1 MLHFIVRSRQVAESK
16 MHAAFFFRSVCSG
29 RTKEIPPML
38 HNRVGKER
46 IERKEAGSPGSF
58 RPDDA
63 QCVTKDIRS
72 GGGVTTGHKDLTDG
86 DDMVYV
92 CVLTQCRLL
101 EGTISHSGDLCPAPH
116 GTFFMF
122 SPFK

>member
-1 MLHFIVRSRQVAESK
+1 MLHI
-16 MHAAFFFRSVCSG
+16 
-29 RTKEIPPML
+29 
-38 HNRVGKER
+38 RVGKER
-46 IERKEAGSPGSF
+46 RERKEAGSAGSF

-63 QCVTKDIRS
+63 QCVTKDIRT

-86 DDMVYV
+86 DDMLYV

-101 EGTISHSGDLCPAPH
+101 EGTISHSGDLCSAPH

-122 SPFK
+122 CRSSKSKCLFNVS